1 MCVSIF
7 LYADDILL
15 IAPSVSALQILFSAC
30 EDELRTLDMQLNT
43 KKSIC
48 IRFGERYKVA
58 CSDLASSSEGVIAW
72 KNNCRY
78 LGVYFVSGPVFNC
91 SFDYAKS
98 KYFWSVNAILS
109 KVGRYASEEVVISLI
124 YAKCLSCT
132 VIQYRSLS
140 DIGAR

>member
-1 MCVSIF
+1 
-7 LYADDILL
+7 
-15 IAPSVSALQILFSAC
+15 
-30 EDELRTLDMQLNT
+30 
-43 KKSIC
+43 
-48 IRFGERYKVA
+48 
-58 CSDLASSSEGVIAW
+58 VIAW

-98 KYFWSVNAILS
+98 EYFRSVNAILS